1 MYTAYVGLKKLLFEK
16 LVLVMKKIL
25 INYNPW
31 ETRVA
36 IVRDSKLENL
46 FLGQATDGELERS
59 FFKGKV
65 LKVLPGI
72 QTAFVDIGQAKAGFL
87 HISEIDHEFA
97 MGPDVAVDDSLDEE
111 VVKPR
116 AFLEK
121 PDISKILREG
131 EDLLVQVSKEPVDE
145 KGAKLKTCFTLPGR
159 FVVLTPNIPRIGVSK
174 KIENK
179 EERARLKEVI
189 TKHLPEGMGAVIRT
203 NAEGKTES
211 ELQKD
216 LSFLISDWHEIL
228 NNYSRS
234 QSPARLYEDVDI
246 SLQVVRDHLDTEIDE
261 IITDSALNQNEI
273 YSYLS
278 KVAPEFKYKV
288 KFFSEQADLFER
300 YDIDRQVARS
310 LERKVTLKS
319 GGSIVI
325 EMTEA
330 LTVID
335 VNTGKFTGKGN
346 LEETILKT
354 NMEAACEIVLQ
365 LKLRNIG
372 GLIVI
377 DFIDMNNSKNRLK
390 LVSYFEQTLK
400 DLDKFQSVVLQVSE
414 FGIVQMTRKRSGKT
428 LMRLLTDVCH
438 CCHGLGRLSSIRA
451 ETYEILRKV
460 TLKFQ
465 QMKDVR
471 SYFFEVNPA
480 VFNFLSRSEF
490 NSILAIEQRFNCALT
505 LVSKE
510 SIARHDFRLKEK

>member
-1 MYTAYVGLKKLLFEK
+1 
-16 LVLVMKKIL
+16 MKKIL

-36 IVRDSKLENL
+36 IVRDGKLENL

-72 QTAFVDIGQAKAGFL
+72 QTAFVDIGQPKAGFL
-87 HISEIDHEFA
+87 HISEIDHDLA
-97 MGPDVAVDDSLDEE
+97 MGPDVAIDEGVDEE
-111 VVKPR
+111 VVKKP
-116 AFLEK
+116 FFEK
-121 PDISKILREG
+121 PDISKILHEG

-203 NAEGKTES
+203 NAEDKSEG

-234 QSPARLYEDVDI
+234 QAPARLYEDVDI

-261 IITDSALNQNEI
+261 IITDSTLNQSEI

-288 KFFSEQADLFER
+288 KYFSEQTDLFGR
-300 YDIDRQVARS
+300 YDIDRQVARA
-310 LERKVTLKS
+310 LERKVMLKS

-354 NMEAACEIVLQ
+354 NMDAASEIVLQ

-400 DLDKFQSVVLQVSE
+400 ELDKFQSVVLQVSE

-438 CCHGLGRLSSIRA
+438 CCHGLGRLLSIRS
-451 ETYEILRKV
+451 ESYEILRRV
-460 TLKFQ
+460 TLEFQ
-465 QMKDVR
+465 QMKEIKT
-471 SYFFEVNPA
+471 YFFEVNPA
-480 VFNFLSRSEF
+480 VFEFLSRSEF

-505 LVSKE
+505 LVSKDT
-510 SIARHDFRLKEK
+510 IQRHDFRLKQK

>member
-1 MYTAYVGLKKLLFEK
+1 
-16 LVLVMKKIL
+16 MKKIL

-36 IVRDSKLENL
+36 IIRNGKLENL
-46 FLGQATDGELERS
+46 FLGQATDSELERS

-72 QTAFVDIGQAKAGFL
+72 QTAFVDIGQPKAGFL
-87 HISEIDHEFA
+87 HISEIDHDLA
-97 MGPDVAVDDSLDEE
+97 MGSEGTE
-111 VVKPR
+111 VLSDLEQESIKSKPMS
-116 AFLEK
+116 EK
-121 PDISKILREG
+121 ADISKILHEG

-159 FVVLTPNIPRIGVSK
+159 FIVLTPNVPRIGVSK
-174 KIENK
+174 KIEDK
-179 EERARLKEVI
+179 AERLRLKDILV
-189 TKHLPEGMGAVIRT
+189 KHLPQGMGAVIRT
-203 NAEGKTES
+203 NAEGKTE
-211 ELQKD
+211 EEIQKD

-228 NNYSRS
+228 NIYAESS
-234 QSPARLYEDVDI
+234 SKTKLYEDVDI
-246 SLQVVRDHLDTEIDE
+246 SLQVVRDHLDNEIDE
-261 IITDSALNQNEI
+261 IITDSASNQKAI

-288 KFFSEQADLFER
+288 ALFSETTGLFER
-300 YDIDRQVARS
+300 YEIDRQVVRA
-310 LERKVTLKS
+310 LEKKVVLKS

-354 NMEAACEIVLQ
+354 NLEAALEIVLQ

-377 DFIDMNNSKNRLK
+377 DFIDMNNPKNRLK

-400 DLDKFQSVVLQVSE
+400 ELDKFQSVVLQVSE
-414 FGIVQMTRKRSGKT
+414 FGIVQMTRKRSGKP
-428 LMRLLTDVCH
+428 LMRLLTDLCN
-438 CCHGLGRLSSIRA
+438 CCHGLGRVSAVRA
-451 ETYEILRKV
+451 ETYEILRKL
-460 TLKFQ
+460 TLYLQ
-465 QMKDVR
+465 QKAIGQ

-480 VFNFLSRSEF
+480 VFEFLSRSEF
-490 NSILAIEQRFNCALT
+490 NSVLAIEQRFNCVLT
-505 LVSKE
+505 LVSTDT
-510 SIARHDFRLKEK
+510 IQRHDFRLKEK